1 MERLFLRTSIPVYDS
16 IDYVFDALDVQNNF
30 YDSNEYKC
38 PDSNVRYLTDADLE
52 SFSKEDCKIARN
64 EIYARHGRK
73 FNDEFL
79 QEYFNSCSSYNG
91 TIEPDNFSDDV
102 LNDYEKAN
110 LELIISYE
118 NRP

>member
-1 MERLFLRTSIPVYDS
+1 MIFEGTKKSI
-16 IDYVFDALDVQNNF
+16 FFGLG
-30 YDSNEYKC
+30 
-38 PDSNVRYLTDADLE
+38 LTRA
-52 SFSKEDCKIARN
+52 
-64 EIYARHGRK
+64 
-73 FNDEFL
+73 
-79 QEYFNSCSSYNG
+79 G

>member
-1 MERLFLRTSIPVYDS
+1 MGANSTM
-16 IDYVFDALDVQNNF
+16 NF
-30 YDSNEYKC
+30 YKIGGKFISYK
-38 PDSNVRYLTDADLE
+38 SG
-52 SFSKEDCKIARN
+52 SW
-64 EIYARHGRK
+64 
-73 FNDEFL
+73 
-79 QEYFNSCSSYNG
+79 YNG

>member
-1 MERLFLRTSIPVYDS
+1 MDINTS
-16 IDYVFDALDVQNNF
+16 
-30 YDSNEYKC
+30 
-38 PDSNVRYLTDADLE
+38 VRYLTDADLE

-79 QEYFNSCSSYNG
+79 QEYFNSCSWYNG

>member
-1 MERLFLRTSIPVYDS
+1 MRFMTLGERIIGHQYQSYDS

-79 QEYFNSCSSYNG
+79 QEYFNSCQL
-91 TIEPDNFSDDV
+91 V
-102 LNDYEKAN
+102 
-110 LELIISYE
+110 
-118 NRP
+118 